1 MSAVSC
7 STSRALI
14 TTKSAEVYTA
24 IDHHVAVF
32 KRVPTQLIQRAAEGL
47 LPSAV
52 PVAARLAVELFQA
65 LFYQSC

>member
-1 MSAVSC
+1 MPTVSRSA
-7 STSRALI
+7 SRALI

-24 IDHHVAVF
+24 IDHHIAVL
-32 KRVPTQLIQRAAEGL
+32 KRVPTQLIKCAAEGFL
-47 LPSAV
+47 SPAV